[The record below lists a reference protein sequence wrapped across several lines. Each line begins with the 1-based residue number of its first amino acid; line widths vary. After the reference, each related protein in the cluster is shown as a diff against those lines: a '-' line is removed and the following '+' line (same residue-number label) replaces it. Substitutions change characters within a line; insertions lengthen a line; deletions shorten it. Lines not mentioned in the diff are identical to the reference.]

1 MKRFIYIF
9 IIALQGSIS
18 FAQTPYDSFAPEISR
33 PMLDLDFIRVRDAY
47 HAQQVSSQDT
57 ILCFVDITD
66 GKIIASVPLTDELR
80 KWLSVDP
87 LADKYPNI
95 SPYAYCGWNPIKF
108 VDPDGRYFDETNEET
123 AQKIEAE
130 VYKKIKYAKKDND
143 RMRELCSTLI
153 DIIDM
158 RYDEDHQYCFE
169 STRGKLASD
178 KGITDDTPTT
188 QYGGLNDKGIQV
200 INMFSHLKKLDGT
213 TAHEARHGGQI
224 ARGEI
229 FYDDMG
235 NVHNYGVRKEVDAY
249 RAQWAW
255 NGSLQAFVGEPFCTI
270 PQIVTILQYNQINTD
285 FVNSILEVKSFE
297 RIYPPKE
304 VESELWNNH

>member
-1 MKRFIYIF
+1 MTKRYFYIVF
-9 IIALQGSIS
+9 LCALGLSTK
-18 FAQTPYDSFAPEISR
+18 AQTQFDSFAPEVSR
-33 PMLDLDFIRVRDAY
+33 PMLDVDFIQGRDAY
-47 HAQQVSSQDT
+47 YAKEATPEDAIDVT
-57 ILCFVDITD
+57 E
-66 GKIIASVPLTDELR
+66 GKIIAAVSLTDELR

-95 SPYAYCGWNPIKF
+95 SPYAYCSWNPVKF
-108 VDPDGRYFDETNEET
+108 IDPDGRYFDNANEET
-123 AQKIEAE
+123 AQKIEAK
-130 VYKKIKYAKKDND
+130 VHKKVKYAKKDND

-158 RYDEDHQYCFE
+158 RYDEDHEYRFE

-178 KGITDDTPTT
+178 KGITDDTPAT

-229 FYDDMG
+229 FYDEMG
-235 NVHNYGVRKEVDAY
+235 YSWNYGVRKEVDAY

-255 NGSLQAFVGEPFCTI
+255 EGKLELYIDKGAIFPYPTF
-270 PQIVTILQYNQINTD
+270 INYSEINNNLINKICLD
-285 FVNSILEVKSFE
+285 PYGVRYL
-297 RIYPPKE
+297 YPPQN
-304 VESELWNNH
+304 VDIESWNNH